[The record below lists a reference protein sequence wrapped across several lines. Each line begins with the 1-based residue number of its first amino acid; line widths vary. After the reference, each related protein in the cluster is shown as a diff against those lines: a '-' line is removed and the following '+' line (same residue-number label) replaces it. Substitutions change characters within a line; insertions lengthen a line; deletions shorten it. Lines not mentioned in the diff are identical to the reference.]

1 MATLTIRNLPDEVR
15 DELRVRAARNGRS
28 MEAEVRQVIAEAM
41 GIPGPADLRAEWKA
55 SVREAQEAFAPYRN
69 PKVSVVDELIAERR
83 LEAWRETVE
92 AHEWLN
98 RNGDKKLP
106 RRRNAR
112 S

>member
-15 DELRVRAARNGRS
+15 KELRVRAARNGRS
-28 MEAEVRQVIAEAM
+28 MEAEARQVIADAM
-41 GIPGPADLRAEWKA
+41 GKSGSADLQAEWKG
-55 SVREAQEAFAPYRN
+55 SIREAQEAFAPFRN
-69 PKVSVVDELIAERR
+69 PKISAVDELIAERR

>member
-1 MATLTIRNLPDEVR
+1 MATLTIRNLPDAIR

-28 MEAEVRQVIAEAM
+28 MEAEARQVIADAM
-41 GIPGPADLRAEWKA
+41 GQAEPADREAEWKA
-55 SVREAQEAFAPYRN
+55 SIREAQAAFAPYRN
-69 PKVSVVDELIAERR
+69 PNVSVVDELIAERR

-92 AHEWLN
+92 AYEWLN
-98 RNGDKKLP
+98 RNGDKKLS

>member
-15 DELRVRAARNGRS
+15 DKLRVRAARKGRS
-28 MEAEVRQVIAEAM
+28 MEAEARQVIAEAM
-41 GIPGPADLRAEWKA
+41 GKAGPQDLQAEWRA
-55 SVREAQEAFAPYRN
+55 SIQEAQEAFAPYRN
-69 PKVSVVDELIAERR
+69 PKVSAVDELIAERR

-98 RNGDKKLP
+98 RNAGKKV
-106 RRRNAR
+106 RRNAR